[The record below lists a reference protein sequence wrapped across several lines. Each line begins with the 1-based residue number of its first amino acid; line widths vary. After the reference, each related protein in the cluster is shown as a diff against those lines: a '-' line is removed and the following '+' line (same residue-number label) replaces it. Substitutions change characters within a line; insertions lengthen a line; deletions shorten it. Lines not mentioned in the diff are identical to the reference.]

1 MDYRRLTVSGLS
13 IMLITISAPPHVRDM
28 SLTVAH
34 KLGFKLPDAA
44 LYSRS
49 IGSGFEKHYAV
60 AGLAFDDESKYVI
73 LTPALSYVAK
83 VINLR
88 HHQKGIITPSHYYR
102 CLEARNDFVL
112 PGVNIVLTTV
122 KQPEDDD
129 LWEWSEC
136 NHYAADVGAEVI
148 YTDTLT
154 TDQIVN
160 QIILE
165 LLPKYED

>member
-1 MDYRRLTVSGLS
+1 
-13 IMLITISAPPHVRDM
+13 MLITISAPSHISDILRVV
-28 SLTVAH
+28 SF
-34 KLGFKLPDAA
+34 KLGQKLYDATW
-44 LYSRS
+44 YNCV
-49 IGSGFEKHYAV
+49 IGHKNPETDFSGAYKV
-60 AGLAFDDESKYVI
+60 AGYAYDDDSKYVI

-83 VINLR
+83 VINYQ
-88 HHQKGIITPSHYYR
+88 HHLKGSIKPSHYQSS
-102 CLEARNDFVL
+102 LAARNDFNRF
-112 PGVNIVLTTV
+112 GVNIVLTTV

-129 LWEWSEC
+129 LWEWVDC
-136 NHYAADVGAEVI
+136 NLYAADVGAEVI